1 MQWGKIFMKRHLHF
15 GFKDLFFFSFFF
27 QYPKIEYILNFKI
40 DICDFKK
47 ASIPLY
53 IESTS
58 ALLKRNEDKAY
69 HYIAKKQKWNY
80 GTIYFSRQLTFKLY
94 LLIWESK
101 SYFQIE
107 RNCRPDNYIEPFIGL
122 KLQINILHLNNWI
135 NIQLE
140 LWKGHFSNLQKCKQ
154 IC

>member
-1 MQWGKIFMKRHLHF
+1 MLLFWDTHLKLTMQWGKIFMKRHLHF
-15 GFKDLFFFSFFF
+15 GFKDLVFFSFFF

-80 GTIYFSRQLTFKLY
+80 GTIYFSRQLTFKFY
-94 LLIWESK
+94 LLIWEANLIFKLKEIDDQTITTIYRSK
-101 SYFQIE
+101 TAGKYFTS
-107 RNCRPDNYIEPFIGL
+107 
-122 KLQINILHLNNWI
+122 K
-135 NIQLE
+135 
-140 LWKGHFSNLQKCKQ
+140 
-154 IC
+154 